1 MTGYRASPA
10 PQITGVAAGAAC
22 LAVLVVSAIAWA
34 LDVRELN
41 GASIW
46 AKPMKFGLSFG
57 LHMLTLVWLATLV
70 DERAQRGRWIGIVL
84 VSAGL
89 ASILEVLYVALQAA
103 RGRASHFNTET
114 PLESFLYYQ
123 VMGGAALVL
132 VCATFGL
139 GWLILRNSLSS
150 VGPGLKTGAA
160 FGAMLSAAATLVTAG
175 ALAAGVIDG
184 PGHWVRG
191 VRTDAYG
198 LPLFG
203 WATRG
208 GDLRVPHF
216 FATHIIQALPIVGIV
231 ADRAAKLK
239 ARTLVLIAAVGAL
252 AATALTLAQAIA
264 GRPFLIL
271 P

>member
-1 MTGYRASPA
+1 MAEHRAAPV
-10 PQITGVAAGAAC
+10 PQIAGVAAGAAC
-22 LAVLVVSAIAWA
+22 FAVLVVSATAWA

-57 LHMLTLVWLATLV
+57 LHMLTLVWLATLL
-70 DERAQRGRWIGIVL
+70 DERARQGRSIAIVI

-123 VMGGAALVL
+123 IMGGAALVL
-132 VCATFGL
+132 VGATFVL
-139 GWLILRNSLSS
+139 GWLILRNSLRSI
-150 VGPGLKTGAA
+150 GPGLITGAA
-160 FGAMLSAAATLVTAG
+160 LGAMLSAAATLVTAG

-184 PGHWVRG
+184 PGHWVGG

-198 LPLFG
+198 LPLVG

-216 FATHIIQALPIVGIV
+216 FATHMIQALPIVGIV
-231 ADRAAKLK
+231 ADRTGMPM
-239 ARTLVLIAAVGAL
+239 ARTLVLIAALAAL
-252 AATALTLAQAIA
+252 AVTVLTFAQAIA
-264 GRPFLIL
+264 GRPFLIV